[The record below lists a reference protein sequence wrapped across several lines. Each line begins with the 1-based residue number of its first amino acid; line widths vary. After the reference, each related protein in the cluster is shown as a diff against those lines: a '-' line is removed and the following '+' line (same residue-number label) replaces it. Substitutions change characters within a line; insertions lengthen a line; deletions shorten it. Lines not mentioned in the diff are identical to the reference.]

1 MMNSNTVQ
9 WSEKINISNRLADYV
24 QHKGSQKK
32 ASVSLNISNAT
43 ISQILGSKWES
54 ISDEMWRRVS
64 SGGGGGANEWVMVTY
79 VSVTNKLLQ
88 FLKESQQLSRVYG
101 ITADAGSVKLGTI
114 QH

>member
-64 SGGGGGANEWVMVTY
+64 SGVGGGANEWVMVTD
-79 VSVTNKLLQ
+79 VSVTNKIGRASCR
-88 FLKESQQLSRVYG
+88 ERGYEVGVRREVDRRRVHS
-101 ITADAGSVKLGTI
+101 A
-114 QH
+114 

>member
-64 SGGGGGANEWVMVTY
+64 SGVGGGANERSEEHTSELQSRGQLVCRLLLEKN
-79 VSVTNKLLQ
+79 NKKYRAHVLN
-88 FLKESQQLSRVYG
+88 S
-101 ITADAGSVKLGTI
+101 
-114 QH
+114 H